1 MTTVDYTP
9 VLLAQIT
16 DLSMRVTNL
25 EAVNSALKAEIE
37 RLTGHSVAV
46 SDPNSRPV
54 TGLCMSSSEKIC
66 TKSSACPNQR
76 QIYRNDSPKLICGYG
91 NMESAVSSVKTSV
104 PLTAKMHTQPQSQDG
119 FQSQNGFQ
127 SPSGFQQRRPYDR
140 NGHHD
145 GASAGRGFQPPHYAQ
160 QTQQSQQPYRRN
172 NHQGAGSAAAAAAAP
187 QQRDGYKQ
195 LTIQDVLHLNEEVTI
210 QVRTVQEDESVVSHA
225 TCVTAFDGVHLVV
238 KACELVPELVG
249 MSSTKPG
256 EILYKFIEALTN
268 GGHIKRAFSTAP
280 WKLCF
285 VERDGKRLSLEDL
298 RH

>member
-1 MTTVDYTP
+1 MDFFYGIDSKKIKFDRRGCYICRLEPLLITSSHPFSPTISKLLPTMNNVDYTP

-25 EAVNSALKAEIE
+25 EAVNTALKAEIE
-37 RLTGHSVAV
+37 RLTGQSIAV
-46 SDPNSRPV
+46 KP
-54 TGLCMSSSEKIC
+54 
-66 TKSSACPNQR
+66 
-76 QIYRNDSPKLICGYG
+76 
-91 NMESAVSSVKTSV
+91 VSSVKTSV
-104 PLTAKMHTQPQSQDG
+104 PLTAKMHMQPQSQGG
-119 FQSQNGFQ
+119 FQSPNGFQ
-127 SPSGFQQRRPYDR
+127 SRRP
-140 NGHHD
+140 HD
-145 GASAGRGFQPPHYAQ
+145 VAPRGFQTVQQ
-160 QTQQSQQPYRRN
+160 QTHQQQPYRRN
-172 NHQGAGSAAAAAAAP
+172 NHHGTGSAAAAGQQ

-225 TCVTAFDGVHLVV
+225 TCNTVFDGVHLVV
-238 KACELVPELVG
+238 KACELVPELIG
-249 MSSTKPG
+249 LSSTKPG
-256 EILYKFIEALTN
+256 EILYKFIEALTK

>member
-46 SDPNSRPV
+46 KP
-54 TGLCMSSSEKIC
+54 
-66 TKSSACPNQR
+66 
-76 QIYRNDSPKLICGYG
+76 
-91 NMESAVSSVKTSV
+91 VSSVKTSV
-104 PLTAKMHTQPQSQDG
+104 PLTAKMHTQPQGG
-119 FQSQNGFQ
+119 FQPPNGFQ

-160 QTQQSQQPYRRN
+160 QTQQSQQTQQPYRRN